1 MRGSEA
7 APHAALPAS
16 PHAARPLT
24 RRLLHD
30 TGTARNILLA
40 MPALIVMKFG
50 GTSVADAERIKRAAR
65 RIVEKREQGYPVV
78 AVLSARGKTTD
89 ELITMAA
96 EVSPAPDPREMDML
110 LSSGE
115 RISCALCA
123 MAINDLG
130 HRAISLTGSQAGIVT
145 DESHTK
151 ALILDVRAD
160 RIRKA
165 LEEGNIVLVAGFQG
179 VSQTAKNV
187 TTLGR
192 GGSDTSAV
200 AVAAALGAEVC
211 EIYTDVAGVYSADPR
226 IVPNARKLPTVSF
239 DEMLEMA
246 ASGAGVLQL
255 RSLEYARNHGVR
267 IHCRSSFSDEP
278 GTVVLAEGD
287 TMEQPL
293 ITAVTHS
300 VAEARLTLTGVPD
313 APGAAARIFG
323 AMAEANVNVDMIVQ
337 NEPVSAGGQAEISFT
352 VPRADLRTAR
362 AALEPLSGEA
372 FLEMTTHE
380 AMGKVSIVGAGMRSH
395 PGVAA
400 KVFRVLAE
408 EGVNID
414 MISTS
419 PIKISCVIDLD
430 RVELAVQA
438 LHGAFGLSG
447 EDTVLV
453 EEPFRASP
461 AS

>member
-1 MRGSEA
+1 
-7 APHAALPAS
+7 
-16 PHAARPLT
+16 
-24 RRLLHD
+24 
-30 TGTARNILLA
+30 
-40 MPALIVMKFG
+40 MPGLICMKFG

-65 RIVEKREQGYPVV
+65 RIVEKREEGNSVV
-78 AVLSARGKTTD
+78 VVLSARGKTTD
-89 ELITMAA
+89 ELITMAE
-96 EVSPAPDPREMDML
+96 EVSATPDPREMDML

-160 RIRKA
+160 RIKAA
-165 LEEGNIVLVAGFQG
+165 LEEDHIVLVAGFQG
-179 VSQTAKNV
+179 VSQNAKNV

-226 IVPNARKLPTVSF
+226 IVPNARKLDTVSF
-239 DEMLEMA
+239 EEMLEMA

-255 RSLEYARNHGVR
+255 RSVEYARNHGVK
-267 IHCRSSFSDEP
+267 IHCRSSFDSEP
-278 GTVVLAEGD
+278 GTVVVAEGE

-300 VAEARLTLTGVPD
+300 VQEARITLTGVPD
-313 APGAAARIFG
+313 EPGAAARIFE
-323 AMAEANVNVDMIVQ
+323 AMADANVNVDMIVQ
-337 NEPVSAGGQAEISFT
+337 NEPVAAGGQAEISFT
-352 VPRADLRTAR
+352 VPRDDLHTAQV
-362 AALEPLSGEA
+362 ALKGLQGDAYTEITA
-372 FLEMTTHE
+372 HE
-380 AMGKVSIVGAGMRSH
+380 NTGKVSIVGAGMRSH

-400 KVFRVLAE
+400 KVFGVLAR

-419 PIKISCVIDLD
+419 PIKISCVIDRD
-430 RVELAVQA
+430 RVESAVQA
-438 LHGAFGLSG
+438 LHSAFELSG
-447 EDTVLV
+447 EGTVAV
-453 EEPFRASP
+453 EEPFRTGS
-461 AS
+461 

>member
-1 MRGSEA
+1 MSS
-7 APHAALPAS
+7 L
-16 PHAARPLT
+16 
-24 RRLLHD
+24 
-30 TGTARNILLA
+30 
-40 MPALIVMKFG
+40 VCMKFG

-65 RIVEKREQGYPVV
+65 RIVEKREAGHPVV

-89 ELITMAA
+89 ELITMAG
-96 EVSPAPDPREMDML
+96 EVSDRPDPREMDML

-160 RIRKA
+160 RIRSA
-165 LEEGNIVLVAGFQG
+165 LQEDNIVLVAGFQG

-200 AVAAALGAEVC
+200 ALAAALDAEVC

-226 IVPNARKLPTVSF
+226 IVPDARKLETVSF
-239 DEMLEMA
+239 EEMLEMA
-246 ASGAGVLQL
+246 ASGAAVLQL
-255 RSLEYARNHGVR
+255 RSVEYARNHGVR
-267 IHCRSSFSDEP
+267 IHCRSSFDSEP
-278 GTVVLAEGD
+278 GTFVVAEGE

-300 VAEARLTLTGVPD
+300 RKEARITLTGVPD
-313 APGAAARIFG
+313 EPGAAARIFE
-323 AMAEANVNVDMIVQ
+323 AMASANVNVDMIVQ
-337 NEPVSAGGQAEISFT
+337 NEPVAAGGQAEISFT
-352 VPRADLRTAR
+352 VPHDDFRTAQG
-362 AALEPLSGEA
+362 ALEPLRGDA
-372 FLEMTTHE
+372 YAEMTAEEST
-380 AMGKVSIVGAGMRSH
+380 GKVSIVGAGMRSH

-400 KVFRVLAE
+400 KVFRVLAA

-419 PIKISCVIDLD
+419 PIKISCVIGVD
-430 RVELAVQA
+430 RVETAVKA
-438 LHGAFGLSG
+438 LHSAFELQG
-447 EDTVLV
+447 EDTIAV
-453 EEPFRASP
+453 EEPTRASG
-461 AS
+461 